1 MEVLIAFC
9 TIIVEECRYKGGE
22 GKCGF
27 WNPGVV
33 FKTRDE
39 CNKDKRLIED
49 YVVEELWKIHPEAI
63 KIYASGA
70 CFKSESETKN
80 PTTRNKGRDRK

>member
-1 MEVLIAFC
+1 MDVLIAFC
-9 TIIVEECRYKGGE
+9 VI
-22 GKCGF
+22 F
-27 WNPGVV
+27 
-33 FKTRDE
+33 
-39 CNKDKRLIED
+39 
-49 YVVEELWKIHPEAI
+49 VEELWKIHPEAV